1 MKNDKI
7 RTSYE
12 YHVEIKLHVA
22 RMCFMHVSS
31 FKWWYYWSKK
41 KKIKNEESFFKRW
54 KIVCKVRIYFKESV

>member
-31 FKWWYYWSKK
+31 FKWWYYWNKK
-41 KKIKNEESFFKRW
+41 KKSRMKNRSSKDEKLY
-54 KIVCKVRIYFKESV
+54 VR